1 MRSKVAVEVEDLT
14 REQLIKELHR
24 LDRLLSEYERKTD
37 QDVRDENKRL
47 WKMIYQDGAQLESI
61 CTTLSHFGL
70 GKYTHTDPE
79 QAKREGGYM
88 LSAGIQ
94 KLAYMK
100 EEERQ
105 AILEQRRRE
114 SEEFARREKERQAK
128 SVA

>member
-1 MRSKVAVEVEDLT
+1 MRSKVAIPVDDLT

-24 LDRLLSEYERKTD
+24 LDSELDKYERKTD
-37 QDVRDENKRL
+37 QEVRDENKRL
-47 WKMIYQDGAQLESI
+47 WGIIYQDGAQLESI

-70 GKYTHTDPE
+70 GKYTHTDPA

-100 EEERQ
+100 EEDRQ

-114 SEEFARREKERQAK
+114 SEEFARREAERKAK
-128 SVA
+128 DAA